1 MGCAKALHWKEVLL
15 QEDHLDKEQRKG
27 SKECYSS
34 IHHCLLVTYIQNSM
48 KEFAISKV
56 VKQFHS
62 TVPISST
69 KMNHAYFVVFKKRDA
84 AFSMLICTQN
94 PCSLLLN

>member
-1 MGCAKALHWKEVLL
+1 M

-27 SKECYSS
+27 SKGYCSS
-34 IHHCLLVTYIQNSM
+34 IPHCSLVIYIQKSM
-48 KEFAISKV
+48 KEFAVSKV

-62 TVPISST
+62 TVPFSFI
-69 KMNHAYFVVFKKRDA
+69 KMNHAYFVVFMMRDA
-84 AFSMLICTQN
+84 AFSMLIYTQN